1 LQTLP
6 QLPEPS
12 RNDGISLLILSK
24 ISLNVLPTDSPPAIA
39 GAEASSVGGPALDV
53 PPLGTSPLGAL
64 PMDEE
69 DCAFWFGPQSPV
81 VVVWPLTE
89 VDAQPSGAAIGAEKL
104 RGI

>member
-1 LQTLP
+1 M
-6 QLPEPS
+6 
-12 RNDGISLLILSK
+12 ILSK

-53 PPLGTSPLGAL
+53 PPLGASPLGISPLGAL